1 MKANF
6 FELEYNP
13 KIDYLITKNLLLGW
27 PKNHN
32 EFDLRKVYKNKYKRL
47 DKSLKKIKKIR
58 DFLRKKKII
67 SFDKEDYQKLIKIIT
82 NKSYEYHFTWNM
94 CNMTNNSK
102 HSFTYD
108 PVIKDKLVK
117 VDNKDINYDLANPGN
132 ISRYGNIMYK
142 YQGRRLVEYTNM
154 NNSYNTL
161 KVEYEYNDKGLRTKK
176 IASTIK
182 ESNNITKAEY
192 NYEYD
197 GDKLVYE
204 KTPTCTNYYLYD
216 ENDEIYGFI
225 QNGTNKYYYVKD
237 SLNNI
242 LGIVDDNGSLV
253 VKYELDAYGNHI
265 RVIGN
270 IYNPIRYKGYY
281 YDEESNMYYC
291 QSRYYIPELYRWLNI
306 DNANFLEVDDINKL
320 NLFVYCSNNP
330 VMGIDNDGHFSF
342 LKCLAVGA
350 AIVGEALC
358 VAVVTVATG
367 GTALPVL
374 VGAAVGAG
382 VRGTVSAGNQLLTT
396 GKVDFEQLFT
406 DMAIGAVSG
415 AFGGSTLGVLGM
427 AVSESGTGFLGS
439 IANDFVMGESINFGA
454 AVMAGTSGLIFGL
467 IGGAGAQ
474 HDKVA
479 TVTKFRGRLK
489 TIKKKGINLK
499 LYLYHLMDM
508 LPIYQTLLHL

>member
-1 MKANF
+1 
-6 FELEYNP
+6 
-13 KIDYLITKNLLLGW
+13 
-27 PKNHN
+27 
-32 EFDLRKVYKNKYKRL
+32 
-47 DKSLKKIKKIR
+47 
-58 DFLRKKKII
+58 
-67 SFDKEDYQKLIKIIT
+67 
-82 NKSYEYHFTWNM
+82 
-94 CNMTNNSK
+94 
-102 HSFTYD
+102 
-108 PVIKDKLVK
+108 
-117 VDNKDINYDLANPGN
+117 
-132 ISRYGNIMYK
+132 
-142 YQGRRLVEYTNM
+142 
-154 NNSYNTL
+154 
-161 KVEYEYNDKGLRTKK
+161 
-176 IASTIK
+176 
-182 ESNNITKAEY
+182 
-192 NYEYD
+192 
-197 GDKLVYE
+197 
-204 KTPTCTNYYLYD
+204 
-216 ENDEIYGFI
+216 
-225 QNGTNKYYYVKD
+225 
-237 SLNNI
+237 
-242 LGIVDDNGSLV
+242 
-253 VKYELDAYGNHI
+253 
-265 RVIGN
+265 
-270 IYNPIRYKGYY
+270 
-281 YDEESNMYYC
+281 MYYC